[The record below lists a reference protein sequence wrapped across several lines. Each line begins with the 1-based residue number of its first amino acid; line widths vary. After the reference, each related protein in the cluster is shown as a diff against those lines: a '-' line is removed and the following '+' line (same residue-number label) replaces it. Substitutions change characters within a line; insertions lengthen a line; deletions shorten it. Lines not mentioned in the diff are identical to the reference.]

1 MQELAV
7 VALITALPPRQAMFD
22 EPAPVLALRKPF
34 DLRSGEFEWPGS
46 LRWPQPQARRTHFC
60 IDMVGEP
67 AARLL
72 VDFRQPFPGKF
83 GGGIDDPV
91 GLLGGQIDGVM
102 GARQIVHP
110 VLEDDGPASQIRQ
123 VTEGNDPLSQRADV
137 LESRGEFSEAAD
149 LANLNE
155 NRRRE
160 LPVAIEP
167 AANVARDAEVQ
178 LVAAD

>member
-1 MQELAV
+1 
-7 VALITALPPRQAMFD
+7 
-22 EPAPVLALRKPF
+22 
-34 DLRSGEFEWPGS
+34 
-46 LRWPQPQARRTHFC
+46 
-60 IDMVGEP
+60 
-67 AARLL
+67 
-72 VDFRQPFPGKF
+72 
-83 GGGIDDPV
+83 
-91 GLLGGQIDGVM
+91 M

-110 VLEDDGPASQIRQ
+110 VLEDDGPAGQIRQ

-160 LPVAIEP
+160 LLVAIEP

-178 LVAAD
+178 LVAADCDDDRVKALAATRSLRTVQECGSELRV